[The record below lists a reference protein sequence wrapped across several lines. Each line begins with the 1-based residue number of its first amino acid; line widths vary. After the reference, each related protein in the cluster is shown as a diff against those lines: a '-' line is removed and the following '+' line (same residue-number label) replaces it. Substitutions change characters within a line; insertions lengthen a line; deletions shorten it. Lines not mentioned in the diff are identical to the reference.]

1 MIKLGK
7 RRFILTM
14 TFCNGLNEVRN
25 IRFCSPDLAKKS
37 AMRWYRSCPLA
48 TAIRV
53 QFDDGQEVINLVKKG
68 GVK

>member
-1 MIKLGK
+1 MIRLEK
-7 RRFILTM
+7 RKYILTM

-25 IRFCSPDLAKKS
+25 IRFFNPDAAKKS
-37 AMRWYRSCPLA
+37 AMRWYRSCSQA

-53 QFDDGQEVINLVKKG
+53 QFDDGQEIINLVRKG